1 MSERRPFDLRIERS
15 FDTSLEEVFEAWTSE
30 EVLRRW
36 FHAGVGWETPS
47 AEVDLRV
54 GGRVRVVMRNP
65 DGGAEYGGERRVHR
79 GRAAAPSGLHLDLR
93 RRSVEHP
100 ADRAAVSERE
110 GTTTVVMDNS
120 GISAE
125 RRRDSQIGGWN
136 ACLDELERALATPS
150 S

>member
-1 MSERRPFDLRIERS
+1 MVEPPHRLVCTWTFDDDPSNIQLIELPF
-15 FDTSLEEVFEAWTSE
+15 
-30 EVLRRW
+30 
-36 FHAGVGWETPS
+36 
-47 AEVDLRV
+47 
-54 GGRVRVVMRNP
+54 
-65 DGGAEYGGERRVHR
+65 
-79 GRAAAPSGLHLDLR
+79 
-93 RRSVEHP
+93 
-100 ADRAAVSERE
+100 SERE